1 MTSDTQKIESIK
13 YKNMFL
19 SNNNTS
25 HINSDI
31 AGIDKFLESECKASK
46 TEPWSK
52 LNKTIKIGKINN
64 YIETLVGENN
74 LSSEEVLELKEYI
87 LNCLDK
93 KKLQCVKDVIYDK
106 TTGSIKN
113 IPCLIFNKTSRKF
126 TLKRSEKRVST
137 LKSLGPGKTRKN
149 TNVKQSDNK
158 PSPEKSTKIN
168 KQDTNIKS

>member
-1 MTSDTQKIESIK
+1 MTSDTEKIESIK

-31 AGIDKFLESECKASK
+31 AGIDKFLESEYKASK

-52 LNKTIKIGKINN
+52 LNKTIKIVKINS
-64 YIETLVGENN
+64 YIETLVDENN
-74 LSSEEVLELKEYI
+74 LSGEEISELKEYM

-93 KKLQCVKDVIYDK
+93 KKLQHVKDVVYDK

-113 IPCLIFNKTSRKF
+113 IPCLVFNKTSRKF

-149 TNVKQSDNK
+149 TKDK
-158 PSPEKSTKIN
+158 TN

>member
-1 MTSDTQKIESIK
+1 MTSDTEKIESIK

-149 TNVKQSDNK
+149 AK
-158 PSPEKSTKIN
+158 EKSNSIAKEKSN